1 MSEPSCA
8 PEGRFIVTN
17 HTIRL
22 SARSTPGTE
31 RTRLTSVSGKVC
43 AKSTLGVLREV
54 TQRSASM
61 CSMVIDA
68 LSRSPRKRPTWTN
81 TSVTAKATPD
91 TVIRNRSLSWSRLL
105 VARSATSLLLGRQT
119 ADHSL
124 DDQVGGFLRRAYVD
138 PIVVALGDRERD
150 RAVAPGP
157 GRLRHEIRVGQ
168 LGAEATCG
176 DSL

>member
-105 VARSATSLLLGRQT
+105 VARSTTSTALSNDA
-119 ADHSL
+119 ADHRL
-124 DDQVGGFLRRAYVD
+124 DDFVGNIFHIAPGD
-138 PIVVALGDRERD
+138 PRVLALGDVERD
-150 RAVAPGP
+150 DSVRRGP
-157 GRLRHEIRVGQ
+157 DHL
-168 LGAEATCG
+168 
-176 DSL
+176 